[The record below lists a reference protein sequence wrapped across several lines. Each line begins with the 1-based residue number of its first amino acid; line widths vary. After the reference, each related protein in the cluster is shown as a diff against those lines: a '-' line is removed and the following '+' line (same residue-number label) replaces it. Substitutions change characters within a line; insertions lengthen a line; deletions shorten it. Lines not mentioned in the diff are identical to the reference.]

1 MWLRGNK
8 IFLEHILTIYVTHYI
23 QIPKLI
29 ACHLPFVTEN
39 DGEQCATSLP
49 TPTLTPIPTSELCT
63 FISLS
68 SSDK

>member
-1 MWLRGNK
+1 M
-8 IFLEHILTIYVTHYI
+8 HYI

-49 TPTLTPIPTSELCT
+49 NPTLAPTPSSELLP
-63 FISLS
+63 FSGVYS
-68 SSDK
+68 GQFGG